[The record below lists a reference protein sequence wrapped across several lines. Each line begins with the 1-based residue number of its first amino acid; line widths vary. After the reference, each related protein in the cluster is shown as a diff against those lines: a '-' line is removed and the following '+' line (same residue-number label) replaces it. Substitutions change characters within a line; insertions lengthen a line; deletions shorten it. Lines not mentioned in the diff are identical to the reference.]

1 MITGKKILLT
11 VGPTREYLDPVR
23 FITNESSGKMGFAIA
38 EELLKEDAELI
49 IISGPVSIETKVPKK
64 HIKNVTTALEMYD
77 ECQKYFNDI
86 DIAIFTAAVADY
98 RPRHQAISKIKKDSD
113 ISMVEFIKN
122 PDIAA
127 AFGKIKLPHQISVGF
142 ALETDNVI
150 ENAQEKLTKKGFD
163 MIVINRPK
171 VGEGFGYDT
180 NKVSILTRSQGIQDY
195 PIKSKIE
202 VAKDIIENIKHLAN
216 PQS

>member
-1 MITGKKILLT
+1 MLKGKKILLT

-38 EELLKEDAELI
+38 EELIKEGAELI
-49 IISGPVSIETKVPKK
+49 IVSGPVAIQTKVSEDCIKK
-64 HIKNVTTALEMYD
+64 VTTALEMY
-77 ECQKYFNDI
+77 EVCQKHFKEI

-98 RPRHQAISKIKKDSD
+98 RPKHPATSKIKKDGD
-113 ISMVEFIKN
+113 NAIVEFIKN

-127 AFGKIKLPHQISVGF
+127 EFGEIKLPHQISVGF

-150 ENAQEKLTKKGFD
+150 ENAQTKLTKKGFD
-163 MIVINRPK
+163 MIVINSPN

-180 NKVSILTRSQGIQDY
+180 NKVSIISKGQAIQDY

-202 VAKDIIENIKHLAN
+202 VAKDIVAKIKLLVE
-216 PQS
+216 

>member
-1 MITGKKILLT
+1 MLKGKKILLT

-38 EELLKEDAELI
+38 EELHKENAELI
-49 IISGPVSIETKVPKK
+49 IVCGPVNIQPKVPDRNIKK
-64 HIKNVTTALEMYD
+64 ITTALEMYE
-77 ECQKYFNDI
+77 ECQKHFSDV

-98 RPRHQAISKIKKDSD
+98 RPKHQANSKIKKDGN
-113 ISMVEFIKN
+113 IATVEFVKN

-127 AFGKIKLPHQISVGF
+127 EFGKIKMPHQISVGF

-163 MIVINRPK
+163 MIVINSPNH
-171 VGEGFGYDT
+171 GEGFGYDT
-180 NKVSILTRSQGIQDY
+180 NKVSILINGQNIKDY
-195 PIKSKIE
+195 PLKSKSE
-202 VAKDIIENIKHLAN
+202 VAKDIVDKIKSLL
-216 PQS
+216 

>member
-1 MITGKKILLT
+1 MLKGKKILLT
-11 VGPTREYLDPVR
+11 VGPTRESLDPVR

-38 EELLKEDAELI
+38 EELIIEGAELI
-49 IISGPVSIETKVPKK
+49 IISGPVTIQPKITEDC
-64 HIKNVTTALEMYD
+64 IKKVTTALEMYD
-77 ECQKYFNDI
+77 ECQKHFNNI

-98 RPRHQAISKIKKDSD
+98 RPNHQANSKIKKDGD
-113 ISMVEFIKN
+113 VAIVEFIKN

-127 AFGKIKLPHQISVGF
+127 EFGKVKLPNQLSVGF

-150 ENAQEKLTKKGFD
+150 ENAQAKLTKKGFD
-163 MIVINRPK
+163 MIVINSPN

-180 NKVSILTRSQGIQDY
+180 NKVSIITKGQAIQDF

-202 VAKDIIENIKHLAN
+202 VAKDIVAKIKLLV
-216 PQS
+216 